1 MEYVSLI
8 WHTTRTNQ
16 KNVGDFVR
24 AGCGDKPHVRFG
36 RGRLML
42 LSHQDLASYLTS
54 WGSRPTRE
62 RRKAA
67 YRAKGHRDLDTQ
79 QSEVCEM
86 QDATTVLSIIRQRGE
101 RGLPV

>member
-54 WGSRPTRE
+54 
-62 RRKAA
+62 
-67 YRAKGHRDLDTQ
+67 
-79 QSEVCEM
+79 
-86 QDATTVLSIIRQRGE
+86 
-101 RGLPV
+101 

>member
-54 WGSRPTRE
+54 ENG
-62 RRKAA
+62 KAI
-67 YRAKGHRDLDTQ
+67 YTVKPGRA
-79 QSEVCEM
+79 
-86 QDATTVLSIIRQRGE
+86 
-101 RGLPV
+101 